1 MGCQQTNPRPRSE
14 AVLLK
19 EPAAA
24 RRYGGN
30 PMRLDALDVL
40 LALGFSAVGLLLGG
54 LCVVGLACW
63 LDGGPAKKNR
73 REPDPHP

>member
-1 MGCQQTNPRPRSE
+1 MH
-14 AVLLK
+14 
-19 EPAAA
+19 
-24 RRYGGN
+24 
-30 PMRLDALDVL
+30 LDATDVL
-40 LALGFSAVGLLLGG
+40 LALGFAAVGLLLGA